1 MRRSLIDEIEILSG
15 LLMLLPVLTGLL
27 MIAMYF
33 ANRMVSRKL
42 WQPFYI
48 TLQRLREYGME
59 EKTGLG
65 LPDSGVREFRE
76 LNQELGRLVERI
88 QDDYYALKEYSENTT
103 HEIQT
108 PPAIIQSKP
117 ELLQDA
123 NLTIA
128 VVLVN
133 AANQAVSPA
142 GAVKGNALLLLVRI
156 KNYQYESNG
165 SVQLTGLLR
174 NRLAHFEE
182 LYTLRNL
189 KVEPEA
195 EEEVT
200 IQLNPLLA
208 EMLTDNLIS
217 NAIRHNLPGGTI
229 HLSLTAPE
237 LAIRNPATFPVC
249 IPKRFS
255 TVLLSTRAE
264 VIRYFKI

>member
-123 NLTIA
+123 NLTIEQLQ
-128 VVLVN
+128 LVN
-133 AANQAVSPA
+133 AANQAVSRLA
-142 GAVKGNALLLLVRI
+142 RLKETLLLLVRI

-237 LAIRNPATFPVC
+237 LAIRNSGDFPRVH
-249 IPKRFS
+249 PKAVFNRFIKYPS
-255 TVLLSTRAE
+255 RSNQV
-264 VIRYFKI
+264 F